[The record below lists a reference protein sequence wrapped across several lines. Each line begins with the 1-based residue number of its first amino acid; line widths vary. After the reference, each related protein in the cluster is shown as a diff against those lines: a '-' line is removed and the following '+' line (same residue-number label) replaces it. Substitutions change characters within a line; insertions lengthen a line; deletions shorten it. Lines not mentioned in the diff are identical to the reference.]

1 MDDKKQSG
9 ATPEQNGVGESTKGF
24 PIVSKE
30 DADNAAAFE
39 MKKKTKDGNWET
51 AIPVNV
57 TGGDV
62 VEPETAAPE
71 EPEAAADASDDKTM
85 KIAAVKIDDE
95 AEQPKEP
102 PRRAAQEKPSR
113 LSRLHR
119 PTAAPETAKS
129 RARRENP
136 VAAWASALPLSS
148 RVLLS
153 LQSLR

>member
-71 EPEAAADASDDKTM
+71 EPETPESEEKTLDRESLDA
-85 KIAAVKIDDE
+85 
-95 AEQPKEP
+95 
-102 PRRAAQEKPSR
+102 
-113 LSRLHR
+113 
-119 PTAAPETAKS
+119 
-129 RARRENP
+129 
-136 VAAWASALPLSS
+136 
-148 RVLLS
+148 LLEEI
-153 LQSLR
+153 RNM

>member
-71 EPEAAADASDDKTM
+71 KPEAAADASDDKTM

-95 AEQPKEP
+95 AEGSV
-102 PRRAAQEKPSR
+102 RG
-113 LSRLHR
+113 
-119 PTAAPETAKS
+119 
-129 RARRENP
+129 
-136 VAAWASALPLSS
+136 
-148 RVLLS
+148 
-153 LQSLR
+153 